1 MRSNLFQTFIAS
13 FSPLRNRNFAIYLSG
28 QAVSLIGTWLQLTAQ
43 GWVVWTLTNSAA
55 SLGIVAMFGSLPLL
69 LIGPWAGAW
78 ADRLD
83 RRKLL
88 IATQTVAMSLAFI
101 LALLVQ
107 TKAIQ
112 VWHVYALALLLG
124 IVAALDMPAQQA
136 FLGDLAGMGEVRK
149 AVNLNAMI
157 IQASRILGPAM
168 AGFVI
173 GALGAA
179 AAFGLNGLSFLA
191 VIASLIV
198 VRAHQVR
205 KPSSGKPLA
214 EFASALRYV
223 RTQPRLLD
231 LLVFVTL
238 MTFFGLSAINMFPAV
253 ASQVLHGDA
262 QTLGLLMSASGVGA
276 LVGVLFIVPFA
287 QALRRAGLVVGSAVL
302 WMGLWFVVFSQST
315 WLPLSLA
322 TVFLLS
328 LGAPTVFTMALG
340 LLQLMAPPDMRA
352 RLLSLFVMVS
362 FGLQPIASMWIGYS
376 AQLLGPPTAILLNG
390 LLLFAGAALLLLWR
404 AELRTWRLSPQ
415 PVASDSG

>member
-1 MRSNLFQTFIAS
+1 
-13 FSPLRNRNFAIYLSG
+13 
-28 QAVSLIGTWLQLTAQ
+28 
-43 GWVVWTLTNSAA
+43 
-55 SLGIVAMFGSLPLL
+55 MFGSLPLL

-205 KPSSGKPLA
+205 KPSSSNPLG

-276 LVGVLFIVPFA
+276 LVGVLFIVPFV

-322 TVFLLS
+322 TAFLLS